1 VSAYTLSGAF
11 VLAVQAD
18 PVLSALLPGG
28 IHRVVDPEAA
38 PPTPYAV
45 VTDLGNPRRH
55 NSGAGWVEEPA
66 FQVSLFDDDSASL
79 VAIVRQ
85 MERSFPMHAGPRAL
99 EGGVASTL
107 YVANDFQGPSDAP
120 GPGARR
126 LIHWVVQLKGV
137 VNRNPS

>member
-55 NSGAGWVEEPA
+55 NSGAGWVEEP
-66 FQVSLFDDDSASL
+66 
-79 VAIVRQ
+79 
-85 MERSFPMHAGPRAL
+85 PMHAGPRAL